1 MNDQPKE
8 ACAMSFYS
16 YKNAN
21 STHCPCSVSANE
33 VLSGLNERICIQV
46 QRVYDSCLYQ
56 EQLSEQRVTLVSYG
70 LVPSGGNENCSDACN
85 QPTLPIT
92 FESCRSTTT
101 EGTIRNLSVE
111 RLCDRPCFARVRC
124 QIDVPIDI
132 LFTDANGREYIGRG
146 VVTVDRD
153 VLLSIPDESIV
164 PYTIEAMVSAIC
176 VRGSYVGSNVFEL
189 EICVTAILKVLA
201 KVEILVPSYGYCDV
215 PPCEE
220 FADSVCDEFF
230 SLPLFP
236 QALCDDEA
244 LRARNVSCSCGTYS
258 STTGLGCSGSAAAPY
273 TNGYNGHCCR

>member
-1 MNDQPKE
+1 
-8 ACAMSFYS
+8 MSFYS

-21 STHCPCSVSANE
+21 STQCPCSVTANE
-33 VLSGLNERICIQV
+33 VLSGLNERVCIQV

-56 EQLSEQRVTLVSYG
+56 EQLSNQRVTLVSYG
-70 LVPSGGNENCSDACN
+70 LVPCCNGDQNNDACN
-85 QPTLPIT
+85 QPVMPIT

-146 VVTVDRD
+146 IVTVDRD

-176 VRGSYVGSNVFEL
+176 VSGTYVGNNIFEL
-189 EICVTAILKVLA
+189 EVCVTAILKVLA
-201 KVEILVPSYGYCDV
+201 KVEILVPSYGFCEV

-236 QALCDDEA
+236 QALCNDDA
-244 LRARNVSCSCGTYS
+244 LRARNLSCTCGNYT
-258 STTGLGCSGSAAAPY
+258 STTGLGC
-273 TNGYNGHCCR
+273 NGHTASYTGNCSFCR

>member
-1 MNDQPKE
+1 
-8 ACAMSFYS
+8 MSFYS

-21 STHCPCSVSANE
+21 STNCPCNVTANE
-33 VLSGLNERICIQV
+33 VLSGLNERVCIQV

-56 EQLSEQRVTLVSYG
+56 EQLNQQRVTLVSYG
-70 LVPSGGNENCSDACN
+70 LVPCNAGEQSEACS
-85 QPTLPIT
+85 QPVMPIT

-124 QIDVPIDI
+124 QIDMPIDI

-146 VVTVDRD
+146 IVTVDRD

-176 VRGSYVGSNVFEL
+176 VSGTYIGNNIFEL
-189 EICVTAILKVLA
+189 EVCVTAILKVLA
-201 KVEILVPSYGYCDV
+201 KVEILVPSYGFCDV

-236 QALCDDEA
+236 QALCNDDA
-244 LRARNVSCSCGTYS
+244 LRARNVSCTCGNHT
-258 STTGLGCSGSAAAPY
+258 STTGLGCPSTAPAS
-273 TNGYNGHCCR
+273 YNGGCAFCR